1 MLFFTNRFISFIAVY
16 KRIVLWA
23 LTRLLQTRQIITI
36 TLMITGGAA
45 MLIGNV
51 LGELRGRLKA
61 LHNAKEGN
69 VAVTFSLT
77 LVPVLIMIGMGID
90 YALDSKIKAQLDTL
104 ADSAAL
110 AGLTPTV
117 MAQGEAAMSSAAAA
131 LFNSQVGN
139 VRGVNAVTVTVT
151 PNINGSIYTVT
162 VTYQTTTNLLFAGFL
177 GVSQA
182 TISGTSAAA
191 ASIPL
196 NIDFYLLLDNSP
208 SMDIAATTAGINTM
222 VANTAAQG
230 GCAFACHESNPAAD
244 NLGNPGGVDNYTLA
258 KQLGVVTRIEN
269 MATATQSLMTTA
281 STDAATDNATYRMAI
296 YTFNYSGTTT
306 VQPLTSNLSTA
317 QVAAGGIDVLEVYDN
332 NWLTNTVNNSDT
344 DTNFESAMT
353 QINNYMPAPGTGAS
367 NSTPQEVLFLV
378 TDGVDDEVSVSCSQP
393 LDGTRCQQPF
403 NTAMC
408 TTVKN
413 RGIRIAV
420 LYTAYLPLP
429 TNSWYNSWIAPFQG
443 QISTNMQNCASPGLF
458 FSVTTNAISPPPWR
472 SCSTPPSQRPT

>member
-1 MLFFTNRFISFIAVY
+1 
-16 KRIVLWA
+16 
-23 LTRLLQTRQIITI
+23 
-36 TLMITGGAA
+36 
-45 MLIGNV
+45 
-51 LGELRGRLKA
+51 
-61 LHNAKEGN
+61 
-69 VAVTFSLT
+69 
-77 LVPVLIMIGMGID
+77 LIMIGMGID

-117 MAQGEAAMSSAAAA
+117 MAQGETAMSNVAAA

-139 VRGVNAVTVTVT
+139 VRGVNGVTLSVT
-151 PNINGSIYTVT
+151 PNISGSSYTMR
-162 VTYQTTTNLLFAGFL
+162 VTYQTTTNLLFGALL
-177 GVSQA
+177 GVNQA
-182 TISGTSAAA
+182 SISGTSAAA
-191 ASIPL
+191 ASIPP

-230 GCAFACHESNPAAD
+230 GCAFACHESNPGGENPA
-244 NLGNPGGVDNYTLA
+244 LGNPGGVNNYTLA
-258 KQLGVVTRIEN
+258 NQLGVVTRIEN
-269 MATATQSLMTTA
+269 MASATQSLMTTA
-281 STDAATDNATYRMAI
+281 STDEATDNATYRMAI

-306 VQPLTSNLSTA
+306 VQPLTTNLSAA
-317 QVAAGGIDVLEVYDN
+317 QTAAGRIDVLEVYDN
-332 NWLTNTVNNSDT
+332 NWLTNTNNNSDT

-393 LDGTRCQQPF
+393 LNGTRCQQPF
-403 NTAMC
+403 NTTMC

-429 TNSWYNSWIAPFQG
+429 TNTWYNSWIAPFQS
-443 QISTNMQNCASPGLF
+443 QISPNMQSCASPGLF
-458 FSVTTNAISPPPWR
+458 FSVTTDGDITAAMAQLFNTAIA
-472 SCSTPPSQRPT
+472 TAHLTQ

>member
-1 MLFFTNRFISFIAVY
+1 MLT
-16 KRIVLWA
+16 
-23 LTRLLQTRQIITI
+23 
-36 TLMITGGAA
+36 
-45 MLIGNV
+45 GNV
-51 LGELRGRLKA
+51 LHELRGRLRTF
-61 LHNAKEGN
+61 HTAKEGN
-69 VAVTFSLT
+69 IAITFALT
-77 LVPVLIMIGMGID
+77 MVPVMILIGMGVD
-90 YALDSKIKAQLDTL
+90 YTLDSKLRSRLDTI

-110 AGLTPTV
+110 AALTPTV
-117 MAQGEAAMSSAAAA
+117 MAQGETAMSTAATA
-131 LFNSQVGN
+131 LFNSQTAN
-139 VRGVNAVTVTVT
+139 IQGVNGVTLSVT
-151 PNINGSIYTVT
+151 PNISGSNYSMT

-177 GVSQA
+177 GMKQA
-182 TISGTSAAA
+182 SISGTSAAA
-191 ASIPL
+191 ASIPP

-230 GCAFACHESNPAAD
+230 GCAFACHESNPGGE
-244 NLGNPGGVDNYTLA
+244 NPPLGNPGGVDNYTLA
-258 KQLGVVTRIEN
+258 QQLGVVTRIEN
-269 MATATQSLMTTA
+269 MASATQSLMTTA
-281 STDAATDNATYRMAI
+281 TSTAAANNTAYRMAI

-306 VQPLTSNLSTA
+306 VQPLTTNLSAA
-317 QVAAGGIDVLEVYDN
+317 QTAAGGIDVLEVYDN
-332 NWLTNTVNNSDT
+332 NWLTSTNNNGDT

-393 LDGTRCQQPF
+393 LEGTRCQQPF

-429 TNSWYNSWIAPFQG
+429 TNTWYNSWIKPFQS
-443 QISTNMQNCASPGLF
+443 QISPNMQSCASPGLF
-458 FSVTTNAISPPPWR
+458 FSVTTDGDITAAMTQLFNTAIA
-472 SCSTPPSQRPT
+472 TAHLTQ